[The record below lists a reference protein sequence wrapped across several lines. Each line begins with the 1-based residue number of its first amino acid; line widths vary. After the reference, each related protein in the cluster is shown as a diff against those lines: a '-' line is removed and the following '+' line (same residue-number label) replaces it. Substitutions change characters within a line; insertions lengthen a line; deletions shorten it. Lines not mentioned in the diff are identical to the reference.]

1 MKYIKVTEIKRHCH
15 DKGKRT
21 SPGFLL
27 WLDCEVEKLLDRHM
41 RALGPKST
49 LTLEGAEM
57 AKKLLRY

>member
-1 MKYIKVTEIKRHCH
+1 MKYIKVTEIRKHVH
-15 DKGKRT
+15 EKGKLV

-57 AKKLLRY
+57 AKRLLRY